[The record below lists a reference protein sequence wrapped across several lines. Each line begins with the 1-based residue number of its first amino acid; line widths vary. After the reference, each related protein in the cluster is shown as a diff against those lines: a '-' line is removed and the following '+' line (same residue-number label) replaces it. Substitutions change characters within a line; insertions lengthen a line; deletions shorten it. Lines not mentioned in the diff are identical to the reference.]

1 MSPLPSE
8 PPTGWAAPKPDPT
21 PTPRPARGSRW
32 WGIFGGVAVALAV
45 ALLGWWTLR
54 VGTDRITATTVAYQ
68 VIDDTSVR
76 IGFDVSRPP
85 RLPVTCTLRAIDGHF
100 GVVGS
105 ADVVIAPTADQTTHH
120 VATVRTVARAVTGV
134 VQDCVRT

>member
-1 MSPLPSE
+1 MSPRPSE
-8 PPTGWAAPKPDPT
+8 PPTGSAAPR
-21 PTPRPARGSRW
+21 PTPRPERGSRW

-45 ALLGWWTLR
+45 GLLSWWTLR
-54 VGTDRITATTVAYQ
+54 VGSDRITATTVAYK
-68 VIDDTSVR
+68 VVDDTSVR
-76 IGFDVSRPP
+76 IDFDVSRPA

-105 ADVVIAPTADQTTHH
+105 AAVVIEPTADQTTHH